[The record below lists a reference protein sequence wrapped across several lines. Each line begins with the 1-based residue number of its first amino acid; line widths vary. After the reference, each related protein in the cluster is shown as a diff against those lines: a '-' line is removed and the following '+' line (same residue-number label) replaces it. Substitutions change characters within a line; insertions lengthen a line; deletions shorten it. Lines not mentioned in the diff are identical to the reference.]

1 MDSHNGSS
9 YDYYFVIKEL
19 TKECELQFECLG
31 VNKEK
36 YLTLSVPIRK
46 SHLEYL
52 AFNNG
57 SLIFK
62 SVDSNKSYEKEF
74 NEDLFKRFGN
84 VYKV

>member
-1 MDSHNGSS
+1 MDFHNGSS

-19 TKECELQFECLG
+19 TKECELQFKCLG

-36 YLTLSVPIRK
+36 YLTLSVPIKK

-52 AFNNG
+52 PFNNG

-62 SVDSNKSYEKEF
+62 SVDSSKSYEREF
-74 NEDLFKRFGN
+74 DEDLFKRCGN